1 MRGKIVKGIGGFYY
15 VDNGRNKVY
24 ACRAK
29 GIFRKQD
36 VKPLVG
42 DNVEFSVLDETDAEG
57 NVDAILPRK
66 NALIRPAAANVDQ
79 ALVVFSL
86 THPEPNLN
94 LLDRFLV
101 MMEREQVP
109 VIICFNKLDLA
120 GERTAE
126 EYRSIYEGAGYTVQ
140 IISARNEEGLEA
152 VRALMRGKTTVLAGP
167 SGVGKSTLTN
177 AIHPQAAM
185 ETGDISRKIE
195 RGKHTTRHSE
205 LFFLEEDTYMMD
217 TPGFSSIFPQDMEA
231 GELKAYFPEFAPYES
246 ACRFAGC
253 VHVGE
258 RDCGVKEALEQGRV
272 SRSRYENYV
281 LMYEELKSRR
291 RY

>member
-1 MRGKIVKGIGGFYY
+1 M
-15 VDNGRNKVY
+15 
-24 ACRAK
+24 
-29 GIFRKQD
+29 
-36 VKPLVG
+36 
-42 DNVEFSVLDETDAEG
+42 
-57 NVDAILPRK
+57 
-66 NALIRPAAANVDQ
+66 
-79 ALVVFSL
+79 
-86 THPEPNLN
+86 
-94 LLDRFLV
+94 
-101 MMEREQVP
+101 
-109 VIICFNKLDLA
+109 
-120 GERTAE
+120 
-126 EYRSIYEGAGYTVQ
+126 
-140 IISARNEEGLEA
+140 
-152 VRALMRGKTTVLAGP
+152 
-167 SGVGKSTLTN
+167 TN

-217 TPGFSSIFPQDMEA
+217 TPGFSSIFPPDMEA

-258 RDCGVKEALEQGRV
+258 RDCGVKEALEQGWV

>member
-1 MRGKIVKGIGGFYY
+1 MQGKIVKGIGGFYY
-15 VDNGRNKVY
+15 VDNGKNKVY

-36 VKPLVG
+36 IKPLVG
-42 DNVEFSVLDETDAEG
+42 DNVEFTILDETDAEG

-79 ALVVFSL
+79 ALVVFAL
-86 THPEPNLN
+86 THPAPNLN

-109 VIICFNKLDLA
+109 VIICFNKADLA
-120 GERTAE
+120 GEE
-126 EYRSIYEGAGYTVQ
+126 EMEAYRAIYEKAGYPVR
-140 IISARNEEGLEA
+140 IISAKEEDGVEA
-152 VRALMRGKTTVLAGP
+152 VRSLMRGKTTVLAGP

-177 AIHPQAAM
+177 AIHPQASM

-195 RGKHTTRHSE
+195 RGKHTPRHIE
-205 LFFLEEDTYMMD
+205 LIFLVRGTYMMD
-217 TPGFSSIFPQDMEA
+217 TPGFSSIFPPDMEA
-231 GELKAYFPEFAPYES
+231 EELKGYFPEFARFEDG
-246 ACRFAGC
+246 CRFLGC

-258 RDCGVKEALEQGRV
+258 RDCGVKDAVNQGEV
-272 SRSRYENYV
+272 SKSRYENYV
-281 LMYEELKSRR
+281 LMYEELKNRR